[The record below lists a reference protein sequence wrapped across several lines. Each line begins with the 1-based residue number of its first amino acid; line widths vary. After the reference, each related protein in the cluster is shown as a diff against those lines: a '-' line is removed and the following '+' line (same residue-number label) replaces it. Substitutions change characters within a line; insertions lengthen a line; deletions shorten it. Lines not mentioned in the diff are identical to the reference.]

1 MRTGV
6 RASEHGPPVPPP
18 ALLEAVAEACREL
31 AAAAS
36 GRVFEV
42 PDNGI
47 EPALQQAAAGG
58 ARYDTILSF
67 MRTPQVAD
75 IEGFV
80 AALEQILAED
90 GWICM
95 VEPAATT
102 AGPTRRRLAALLG
115 RRSPRRGADTDVVA
129 ALRSGG
135 LFVTDIWRRAAL
147 SAPPAWRHYVVLRAR
162 RQSPV
167 GLEAAT

>member
-6 RASEHGPPVPPP
+6 RAAEHGPPVPPP
-18 ALLEAVAEACREL
+18 ALLEAVAEARREL

-42 PDNGI
+42 PDDGI
-47 EPALQQAAAGG
+47 EPALQQAAAEGD
-58 ARYDTILSF
+58 RYDTILSF

-75 IEGFV
+75 IGGFV

-95 VEPAATT
+95 VEPVATS
-102 AGPTRRRLAALLG
+102 AGPTRRRLATLPG
-115 RRSPRRGADTDVVA
+115 RISPRRGAETDVVA

-135 LFVTDIWRRAAL
+135 LFVTDIWRRVAP
-147 SAPPAWRHYVVLRAR
+147 SAPAAWRHYVVLRAR

-167 GLEAAT
+167 DLEAAT

>member
-6 RASEHGPPVPPP
+6 RAAEHGPPVPPP

-42 PDNGI
+42 SDDGI
-47 EPALQQAAAGG
+47 ELALQQEAASG

-67 MRTPQVAD
+67 MRTPQVTD
-75 IEGFV
+75 VEGFV

-95 VEPAATT
+95 VEPAATGT
-102 AGPTRRRLAALLG
+102 GPTRRRLSARLG
-115 RRSPRRGADTDVVA
+115 QRSRPGADTDVVA

-135 LFVTDIWRRAAL
+135 LFVTDIWRREAP
-147 SAPPAWRHYVVLRAR
+147 SAPAAWRHYVVLRAR
-162 RQSPV
+162 RQSLV
-167 GLEAAT
+167 DLEAAT

>member
-6 RASEHGPPVPPP
+6 RAAEHGPPVPPP
-18 ALLEAVAEACREL
+18 ALLEAAEEACREL

-36 GRVFEV
+36 GQVFEV
-42 PDNGI
+42 PDDGI
-47 EPALQQAAAGG
+47 ELALQRQAADG

-67 MRTPQVAD
+67 MRTPRVAD
-75 IEGFV
+75 IEAFV

-95 VEPAATT
+95 VEPTATG
-102 AGPTRRRLAALLG
+102 AGPIRRRLSALPG
-115 RRSPRRGADTDVVA
+115 QRSRLSADTDVVA

-135 LFVTDIWRRAAL
+135 LFVTDIWRREAP
-147 SAPPAWRHYVVLRAR
+147 SAPAAWRHYMALRAR
-162 RQSPV
+162 RQSPID
-167 GLEAAT
+167 LEAAT

>member
-6 RASEHGPPVPPP
+6 RAAEHGPPVPPP
-18 ALLEAVAEACREL
+18 ALLEAAEEACREL

-42 PDNGI
+42 PDDGI
-47 EPALQQAAAGG
+47 ELALQRQAADG

-67 MRTPQVAD
+67 MRTPRVAD
-75 IEGFV
+75 IEAFV

-95 VEPAATT
+95 VEPTATG
-102 AGPTRRRLAALLG
+102 AGPIRRRLATLPG
-115 RRSPRRGADTDVVA
+115 RLSPRRGAETDVVA

-135 LFVTDIWRRAAL
+135 LFVTDIWRREAP
-147 SAPPAWRHYVVLRAR
+147 SAPAAWRRYVVLRAR
-162 RQSPV
+162 RQSLV
-167 GLEAAT
+167 DLEAAT

>member
-1 MRTGV
+1 MKTGV
-6 RASEHGPPVPPP
+6 RAAEHGPPVPPP
-18 ALLEAVAEACREL
+18 ALLEAAEEACREL

-36 GRVFEV
+36 GQVFKV
-42 PDNGI
+42 PDDGI
-47 EPALQQAAAGG
+47 ELALQRQAADG

-67 MRTPQVAD
+67 MRTPRVAD
-75 IEGFV
+75 IEAFV

-95 VEPAATT
+95 VEPTATGT
-102 AGPTRRRLAALLG
+102 GPIRRRLSALPG
-115 RRSPRRGADTDVVA
+115 QRSRLSADTDVVA

-162 RQSPV
+162 RQSPID
-167 GLEAAT
+167 LEAST